1 VAFDLEDAL
10 RDYPLPDGVADVV
23 LNRGQC
29 ATALG
34 VSENIITKYLDQGMP
49 VLSKGS
55 NGQAYEFQ
63 LSECFAWKMHRDEQH
78 KEKRAAGDRVAAQM
92 SLLFRGED
100 DEDLNDGPVLT
111 AEQIIKESQADY
123 SRNKAAEAR
132 RELVRAAR
140 VRESFEDM
148 LIVVRTQI
156 VSLVDFAEMEF
167 DLTPEQV
174 RKMQVRCDG
183 TLVQMRQEFSQACP
197 AEVEHLSAH
206 LPIST
211 EPHKQNL
218 G

>member
-1 VAFDLEDAL
+1 
-10 RDYPLPDGVADVV
+10 
-23 LNRGQC
+23 
-29 ATALG
+29 
-34 VSENIITKYLDQGMP
+34 
-49 VLSKGS
+49 
-55 NGQAYEFQ
+55 
-63 LSECFAWKMHRDEQH
+63 
-78 KEKRAAGDRVAAQM
+78 M

-132 RELVRAAR
+132 RDLVRAAR

-167 DLTPEQV
+167 GLTPEQV

-197 AEVEHLSAH
+197 AEVKHLSAH

>member
-1 VAFDLEDAL
+1 MAFDVEGAL
-10 RDYPLPDGVADVV
+10 RRHPLPEDVADVV

-34 VSENIITKYLDQGMP
+34 VSENIISKYLDQGMP

-63 LSECFAWKMHRDEQH
+63 LSECFAWKMQRDAEQRA
-78 KEKRAAGDRVAAQM
+78 KRDAGDRVAAQM
-92 SLLFRGED
+92 SLLFRGA
-100 DEDLNDGPVLT
+100 DEDEMDGGPVLT

-123 SRNKAAEAR
+123 ARNKAAEAR
-132 RELVRAAR
+132 RELVRASR
-140 VRESFEDM
+140 VREAFEDM

-167 DLTPEQV
+167 GLSPEQV
-174 RKMQVRCDG
+174 RKMQTRCDG
-183 TLVQMRQEFSQACP
+183 SLVQMRQEFGQVCP
-197 AEVEHLSAH
+197 GEIADLSSH
-206 LPIST
+206 TPLDGDQSRT
-211 EPHKQNL
+211 DL